1 MHLKKTPKLEND
13 LELQVKLSKKST
25 KVHFA
30 VSLCGPNHERYCSE
44 CLFARDS
51 SYTRPPSS
59 PAALRKLPC
68 LDTSLTLTEHAGS
81 YIFPGTFLTIWKLQ
95 GNNNALNSYSASP
108 QLLYKKSGL
117 LKHSVEDEES
127 KNLTAWI

>member
-68 LDTSLTLTEHAGS
+68 LDTSLTLTEHAGPTF
-81 YIFPGTFLTIWKLQ
+81 FPGLSSPS
-95 GNNNALNSYSASP
+95 GSYRGTTMHSTATLP
-108 QLLYKKSGL
+108 LLSCYIKSLGF
-117 LKHSVEDEES
+117 
-127 KNLTAWI
+127 

>member
-1 MHLKKTPKLEND
+1 MRLKKTPKQEND
-13 LELQVKLSKKST
+13 LQLQVRASRVQKST

-30 VSLCGPNHERYCSE
+30 VSLYGPNHKRYCRE

-68 LDTSLTLTEHAGS
+68 LDTSLTLTEHAGPTFFLGLSSPSGS
-81 YIFPGTFLTIWKLQ
+81 YRGTTMRLCLP
-95 GNNNALNSYSASP
+95 SAA
-108 QLLYKKSGL
+108 YIKSLG
-117 LKHSVEDEES
+117 S
-127 KNLTAWI
+127 